1 MLFRRSRPPIESEP
15 PIQIIH
21 NPIILH
27 LSSKTNLKLCIYATW
42 HRPASG
48 FPDCEIGSMYVTMKK
63 QHRQWGIRYMDI
75 KSLNYFI
82 EIANQKS
89 MRKAAEALYIT
100 QPNLT
105 RTVHALEEE
114 LGVRLFIRNNQGVR
128 LTLEG
133 ENLYY
138 YAESIM
144 NQMNAIGKLKLLNR
158 EAMQSSITI
167 SAGKMI
173 MKDDIIFRLYE
184 KLNAKHTKIL
194 IHETTVEEVLN
205 DVQELK
211 SEIGIVTVNDYQMP
225 AFKKVAELKNL
236 KITELDRGPVYIH
249 MGRKNPL
256 HLKEK
261 IFITDLMEYPY
272 LHLPLDF
279 FSNKDLNIRL
289 DGQGLM
295 DFHRSIIMDNYHAII
310 QMIKRTDAFIFGNK
324 WMVEELSSGGI
335 CSRILENDTNKVSLM
350 WVQRKKEI
358 LSSEAEEFIHMLTK
372 TYSVIT

>member
-1 MLFRRSRPPIESEP
+1 
-15 PIQIIH
+15 
-21 NPIILH
+21 
-27 LSSKTNLKLCIYATW
+27 
-42 HRPASG
+42 
-48 FPDCEIGSMYVTMKK
+48 
-63 QHRQWGIRYMDI
+63 MDI

-261 IFITDLMEYPY
+261 IFIKDLMEYPY

>member
-1 MLFRRSRPPIESEP
+1 
-15 PIQIIH
+15 
-21 NPIILH
+21 
-27 LSSKTNLKLCIYATW
+27 
-42 HRPASG
+42 
-48 FPDCEIGSMYVTMKK
+48 
-63 QHRQWGIRYMDI
+63 MDI

-144 NQMNAIGKLKLLNR
+144 NQMNAIGKLKLLNQ

-225 AFKKVAELKNL
+225 AFKKWRN
-236 KITELDRGPVYIH
+236 
-249 MGRKNPL
+249 
-256 HLKEK
+256 
-261 IFITDLMEYPY
+261 
-272 LHLPLDF
+272 
-279 FSNKDLNIRL
+279 
-289 DGQGLM
+289 
-295 DFHRSIIMDNYHAII
+295 
-310 QMIKRTDAFIFGNK
+310 
-324 WMVEELSSGGI
+324 
-335 CSRILENDTNKVSLM
+335 
-350 WVQRKKEI
+350 
-358 LSSEAEEFIHMLTK
+358 
-372 TYSVIT
+372 